1 MVGLGVGGDGS
12 NDGAHKFLI
21 AGIVYIV
28 VVGKV
33 AGFFLIMREVVFGM
47 HGDALAIGT
56 AIIALAIAFGVD
68 VVELGWGWGPG
79 RACGWGLGFGFGR
92 GRC

>member
-1 MVGLGVGGDGS
+1 MVALGVGGDGS

-28 VVGKV
+28 VVGEV
-33 AGFFLIMREVVFGM
+33 AGLFIITREVVFGM
-47 HGDALAIGT
+47 HGDALAIGA
-56 AIIALAIAFGVD
+56 AIIALVFAFGVD

-79 RACGWGLGFGFGR
+79 LGFSCGFDFGR